1 MTLGFQI
8 LPAETITAAQV
19 VTAPPEIYADWAAG
33 TYNTGDRRIRQQ
45 AVYECQADGVTSDP
59 LIGVGLTPIEWVR
72 IGPSNKMAPFDGKA
86 GTYAERTD
94 GSDLVFRV
102 TPGPFFT
109 SVYITGVFGAS
120 VTFTHYDAD
129 DNVKATASPNVLVF
143 DGHSTPWTV
152 LFAPWEVR
160 VSFGFGPL
168 IPLIGDVQISIAPTA
183 GVARVGE
190 IIVGRNRVLGKTSP
204 SVDRRFIDNST
215 YNMGDFGD
223 VDIVQRAGVPER
235 RFLITLDS
243 TDVPA
248 AENILAANT
257 GARCAFIPNENT
269 PDLIT
274 FGYLS
279 DWRFRET
286 VMWDEATGRRVGD
299 ATLDLQTRGIK

>member
-8 LPAETITAAQV
+8 LPAESITASQI
-19 VTAPPEIYADWAAG
+19 VTAPPELHSDWAAG
-33 TYNTGDRRIRQQ
+33 TFNEGDTVIRQQ
-45 AVYECQADGVTSDP
+45 AVYECQSDGVTSDP
-59 LIGVGLTPIEWVR
+59 LIGVGLTPAQWVR
-72 IGPSNKMAPFDGKA
+72 LGPSNKMAPFDGKS

-94 GSDLVFRV
+94 GSDMVFRV

-109 SVYITGVFGAS
+109 STYITGVVGAAVS
-120 VTFTHYDAD
+120 FTHYDAA
-129 DNVKATASPNVLVF
+129 DNIKKTSSPMVLEF
-143 DGHSTPWTV
+143 DGHNTPWTV
-152 LFAPWEVR
+152 LFAPWEAR

-168 IPLIGDVQISIAPTA
+168 IPLIGDVEITITPTA
-183 GVARVGE
+183 GEARVGE
-190 IIVGRNRVLGKTSP
+190 IIIGRNRVLGKTSP
-204 SVDRRFIDNST
+204 QIDRRFIDNST
-215 YNMGDFGD
+215 YSTDDFGD

-248 AENILAANT
+248 AEKVLADNT

-269 PDLIT
+269 PDLVT

-286 VMWDEATGRRVGD
+286 VMWDEETGRRVGD
-299 ATLDLQTRGIK
+299 ATLDLQTRGVK